1 MFNLEDVESTTQ
13 YFSKLNLLGM
23 SNFFAIYKG
32 IMRDGLVV
40 VIECIA
46 KISCKS
52 NDVEFL
58 KGLKTFSSIECIW

>member
-1 MFNLEDVESTTQ
+1 MFNLEDVESATQ

-58 KGLKTFSSIECIW
+58 KGLKTFSLIECI

>member
-1 MFNLEDVESTTQ
+1 MFNLEDVESATQ
-13 YFSKLNLLGM
+13 YFSNLNLLGE

-32 IMRDGLVV
+32 IMRDESVV